1 MTELEM
7 KSNQLTWQAE
17 STNPE
22 LIEPFKEA
30 MRQVVDPE
38 IGLNI
43 IELGLVRDL
52 RVEGDSAEVNMI
64 LTTPY
69 CPYGPAMLEMTRNK
83 AEEALER
90 PVTIELGMEMWDP
103 SMMEEGAGADWG
115 LF

>member
-1 MTELEM
+1 MTEIDM

-43 IELGLVRDL
+43 IELGLVRGL
-52 RVEGDSAEVNMI
+52 RIEGETAEVNMI

-103 SMMEEGAGADWG
+103 SMMEDGAGAEWG

>member
-1 MTELEM
+1 MSEIEM

-22 LIEPFKEA
+22 LVEPFKEA

-52 RVEGDSAEVNMI
+52 RIEGESAEVNMI

-69 CPYGPAMLEMTRNK
+69 CPYGPAMLDMTRNK
-83 AEEALER
+83 AEEALQR

-103 SMMEEGAGADWG
+103 SMMEDGAGAEWG